1 MLHFHFPQI
10 QIRQGGGSLSENDD
24 FAFFFIASQRMIQ
37 RKYFRAPAMVI
48 PIKEVRLEAGV
59 IATVNIQLKSDQSVY
74 LPRRL

>member
-1 MLHFHFPQI
+1 M
-10 QIRQGGGSLSENDD
+10 SENDD
-24 FAFFFIASQRMIQ
+24 FAFFFIASQRMIH